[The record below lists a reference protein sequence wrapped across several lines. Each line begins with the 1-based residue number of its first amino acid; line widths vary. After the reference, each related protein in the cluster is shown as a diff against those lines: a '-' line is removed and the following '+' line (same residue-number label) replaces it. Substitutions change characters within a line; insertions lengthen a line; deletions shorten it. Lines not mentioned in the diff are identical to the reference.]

1 VKNLLTACVFFLA
14 GVALLHVIPG
24 VDLVPGGIRAVL
36 NDADRIWGG
45 LP

>member
-14 GVALLHVIPG
+14 GVALLQIVPG
-24 VDLVPGGIRAVL
+24 VDLVPGGVRAALEEV
-36 NDADRIWGG
+36 DSIWGR